1 MLSPVDG
8 TAMFVVISIGLK
20 LPIIPDPER
29 ISASQLETVDRVL
42 VMKGRRPREVLERC
56 PSG

>member
-1 MLSPVDG
+1 LLSLVVG
-8 TAMFVVISIGLK
+8 TAMFVGISIGLK

-42 VMKGRRPREVLERC
+42 VMKGRRPSEALERC
-56 PSG
+56 PSV